1 MSDFYPNYDLAN
13 RISGTKLATGFGGLT
28 SARIDP
34 IKDPVTGNF
43 QNVLSGMVQK
53 LNNEINEPDEL
64 LKDLMSGNKNVDI
77 HDVMIAM
84 SKSEINVTVATTAVG
99 KVIQAYDKVMQIQV

>member
-1 MSDFYPNYDLAN
+1 MADFYPNYDLAN
-13 RISGTKLATGFGGLT
+13 RISGTKLANGIGNLP
-28 SARIDP
+28 SARIDFVKSP
-34 IKDPVTGNF
+34 ENGSF

-64 LKDLMSGNKNVDI
+64 LKDLMMGNANVDI